1 MEKLTI
7 DAFKSMMNLAQT
19 NITTRSEEFSKLDA
33 IAGDGDHGT
42 AIVAALNAIIKAGK
56 NGEEF
61 SEMLGNMAFGAMEE
75 SCGSTSTLMGA
86 FFMGM
91 AEAAKGNE
99 LDTNEVKDM
108 FRSGLAVLQL
118 QTKAKV
124 GDKTMMDALI
134 PAVEAIESAEGDV
147 VGILN
152 KGAEAALA
160 GAEKTI
166 EMKANFGRAR
176 NLGERSVG
184 SADPGAVSWACMFES
199 FSKAIEEYA

>member
-7 DAFKSMMNLAQT
+7 DAFKSMMNLALI
-19 NITTRSEEFSKLDA
+19 NITERAEELSILDA
-33 IAGDGDHGT
+33 VAGDGDHGT
-42 AIVAALNAIIKAGK
+42 AIVAALNAIMKAGES
-56 NGEEF
+56 GVEF
-61 SEMLGNMAFGAMEE
+61 NEMLGNMAFGAMEE

-91 AEAAKGNE
+91 ADGAKGDE
-99 LDTNEVKDM
+99 LDVKEVKEM
-108 FRSGLAVLQL
+108 FRSGLTMLQM

-134 PAVEAIESAEGDV
+134 PAVEAIENAEGDITQ
-147 VGILN
+147 ILN

-166 EMKANFGRAR
+166 AMKANFGRAR

-184 SADPGAVSWACMFES
+184 SVDPGATSWACMFES
-199 FSKAIEEYA
+199 FSKAIEQYV